1 MLDDSSDTR
10 TAATDVYETHTQ
22 PALFAAARTLLGGLG
37 ASEPRVDPE
46 KYFRLVQE
54 SERVGRASTVL
65 AAAQLLSNGYSARFI
80 SQVRGVSQSNFPK
93 DRLWSQLAPL
103 ADTIT
108 AARNAGQSHLP
119 TLSIDVPLNR
129 SEVQVYTFHDVPTGL

>member
-1 MLDDSSDTR
+1 MNDSSEARDLAI
-10 TAATDVYETHTQ
+10 AAYEQQTQ
-22 PALFAAARTLLGGLG
+22 PALLAAARTLKGGLG

-46 KYFRLVQE
+46 LYLRLTQE
-54 SERVGRASTVL
+54 TERIGRAATVL

-108 AARNAGQSHLP
+108 AARNAGDTHLA
-119 TLSIDVPLNR
+119 TVAIEVPLNR
-129 SEVQVYTFHDVPTGL
+129 SDVQTYTFHDVPTGL